1 MLKNLPKKI
10 AFTTIF
16 LMTLVSLS
24 TPVLAEISPEV
35 PLPNQ
40 NQNKMELIQ
49 HDVKVNDLDI
59 EPLNANEVKKNVV
72 PDAKQEGKKVIGLFL
87 KTMMA
92 VAFCAIILYVILV
105 FVKKFYGSAFVNQE
119 YDDFEAIDLSAPQT
133 KQDAL
138 KSFLNRTK

>member
-10 AFTTIF
+10 AFTIIF

-24 TPVLAEISPEV
+24 TPVLAEISSQA

>member
-10 AFTTIF
+10 AFIIIF

-24 TPVLAEISPEV
+24 TPVLAEISSEA

>member
-10 AFTTIF
+10 AFIAIF

-24 TPVLAEISPEV
+24 TPVLAEISSQA

>member
-24 TPVLAEISPEV
+24 TPVLAEISSQA

>member
-24 TPVLAEISPEV
+24 TPVLAEISSEA

-49 HDVKVNDLDI
+49 HDVKVNELYI

>member
-10 AFTTIF
+10 AFITIF

-24 TPVLAEISPEV
+24 TPVLAEISSEA

>member
-10 AFTTIF
+10 AFIAIF

-24 TPVLAEISPEV
+24 TPVLAEINSQA

>member
-24 TPVLAEISPEV
+24 TPVLAEISSEA

>member
-10 AFTTIF
+10 AFTAIF

-24 TPVLAEISPEV
+24 TPVLAEINSQA

>member
-24 TPVLAEISPEV
+24 TPVLAEISSEA

-59 EPLNANEVKKNVV
+59 EPLNGNEVKKNVV

>member
-24 TPVLAEISPEV
+24 TPVLAEISSEA

-40 NQNKMELIQ
+40 AQNKMDLIQ